1 MFLKFKK
8 FSSKIERT
16 FWRCRCCRS
25 TPHFLNDCIWSIRC
39 WRTTLE
45 THYPMNNRTT
55 IEQSQRLP
63 ISFQNRPKYDNFRRL
78 PKRPL
83 HPPPTSIKMS
93 IGSTKRPY
101 LTATKKSPYPFLLF
115 SDSIF
120 PVIPTYDGRKKQGCF
135 ARQKSF
141 ESCKAKRDKCK
152 PIWEFPQP
160 IPSEETSTTR
170 KKKLAICLMVTWK
183 TLFTLLKASECIV
196 YL

>member
-1 MFLKFKK
+1 
-8 FSSKIERT
+8 
-16 FWRCRCCRS
+16 
-25 TPHFLNDCIWSIRC
+25 
-39 WRTTLE
+39 
-45 THYPMNNRTT
+45 MNNRTT

-120 PVIPTYDGRKKQGCF
+120 PVIPTYDGRKNKDVLPDKKVLNLAKQNVTN
-135 ARQKSF
+135 ATNKF
-141 ESCKAKRDKCK
+141 ENFLNPPKK
-152 PIWEFPQP
+152 PQP
-160 IPSEETSTTR
+160 PE
-170 KKKLAICLMVTWK
+170 KKVDH
-183 TLFTLLKASECIV
+183 LFNGYLKNFIHSA
-196 YL
+196 LGK